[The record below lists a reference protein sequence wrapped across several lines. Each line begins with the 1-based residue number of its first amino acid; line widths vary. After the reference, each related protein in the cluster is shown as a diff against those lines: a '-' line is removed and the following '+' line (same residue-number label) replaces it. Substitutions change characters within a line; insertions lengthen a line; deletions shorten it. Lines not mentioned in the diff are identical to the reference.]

1 MELIYLDELK
11 KVVAD
16 FVEQFGCK
24 SEMNT
29 DFAYYPNE
37 QIITWSIFMTEK
49 SDRYFQKY
57 VNKAFPDIE
66 ADSFLWSLL
75 HEIGHHMTYNEWT
88 EEKLDL
94 LKATKADAEL
104 KAKKPETEKLGYY
117 LYFTAEDEWHATTWA
132 AEYMRENSEEVKNFW
147 LKFVEVYNNFLLINK
162 IDF

>member
-16 FVEQFGCK
+16 FIEPFGCK

-37 QIITWSIFMTEK
+37 QIVTWSIFMAEK
-49 SDRYFQKY
+49 SDKYFQDY
-57 VNKAFPDIE
+57 VNTFFPNIE

-75 HEIGHHMTYNEWT
+75 HEVGHHMTYNEWT
-88 EEKLDL
+88 KDQLKLFEERKVE
-94 LKATKADAEL
+94 AE
-104 KAKKPETEKLGYY
+104 KTANNEHESYGYY
-117 LYFTAEDEWHATTWA
+117 LYFSTEDEWLATRWA
-132 AEYMRENSEEVKNFW
+132 AEYMENNSEKVEKFW
-147 LKFVEVYNNFLLINK
+147 LKFVEVYNTFLLINK